1 VGPTGVGAVVISPR
15 FRWVPERSR
24 SLGAECCAWFR
35 EAGGQLFEWQE
46 SVIDGMLG
54 LGEDD
59 RFTST
64 DDGLNVARQ
73 NGKGVVLQAVEG
85 FFAFELGYPVVM
97 HTAHEFAT
105 SQVHQMRLVQLIQ
118 NAPHLHAKV
127 RDRGGYMMANGKES
141 INLKSGCSILFKA
154 RTKGGGRGYSGDLL
168 VWDEAMVVS
177 DQVVGAQKPMTR
189 ASKAPFGQKTIWAG
203 SAVDQEVHEYGVNF
217 TRLREAGIAE
227 SPRISWHEWSIPLD
241 SPDQIT
247 EEMLADPVMR
257 RMANPSMEDG
267 LISDQTMDDELRIMP
282 TRTAA
287 VELFGAGDW
296 PQTDGRD
303 VSKISLEAWDAAED
317 PSSVLQEPIAL
328 AVDVSP
334 ERTTSIAA
342 AGRNQH
348 DKFHVEIQE
357 HKQGTSWVVPRV
369 LRMLERAD
377 IESIVIDGVGPA
389 ASLILALRDEGV
401 EVLVVSTSEHGHAC
415 GRLVDLVEEDELAH
429 LGSLELRDAVRGA
442 KSRPLGDAWA
452 WSRKTSSVDI
462 SPLVAATLALHS
474 AIENDVGTV
483 EVW

>member
-1 VGPTGVGAVVISPR
+1 VIAPR
-15 FRWVPERSR
+15 YRWVPERAR
-24 SLGAECCAWFR
+24 SLGPECCAWFKA
-35 EAGGQLFEWQE
+35 AGGSLFGWQE
-46 SVIDGMLG
+46 LVIDGILG
-54 LGEDD
+54 VDEQDV
-59 RFTST
+59 FTST

-73 NGKGVVLQAVEG
+73 NGKGVVLQAIEG

-105 SQVHQMRLVQLIQ
+105 SQEHQMRLVSLIQ
-118 NAPHLHAKV
+118 NSPDLHARV

-141 INLKSGCSILFKA
+141 INLQSGSRILFKA

-217 TRLREAGIAE
+217 TRLRENGIAE
-227 SPRISWHEWSIPLD
+227 SPRMSWHEWSIPLD
-241 SPDQIT
+241 NPDQIT

-303 VSKISLEAWDAAED
+303 VSVISLEKWDAAMD
-317 PSSVLQEPIAL
+317 PTSQLQEPICL

-342 AGRNQH
+342 AGYNQH
-348 DKFHVEIQE
+348 DKFHAEIQE
-357 HKQGTSWVVPRV
+357 HKQGTSWVVARILQMV
-369 LRMLERAD
+369 DRAD
-377 IESIVIDGVGPA
+377 VECVVLDGVGPA
-389 ASLILALRDEGV
+389 ASLIVPLQEAGV
-401 EVLVVSTSEHGHAC
+401 QVEVVSTSEHGHAC
-415 GRLVDLVEEDELAH
+415 GRLLDLVEEGQLAH

-452 WSRKTSSVDI
+452 WSRKSSSVDI
-462 SPLVAATLALHS
+462 SPLVAATLALG
-474 AIENDVGTV
+474 AAAGVTGG
-483 EVW
+483 EVVIY

>member
-1 VGPTGVGAVVISPR
+1 MGRFRVIEPR
-15 FRWVPERSR
+15 YRWVPARSR
-24 SLGAECCAWFR
+24 SLGRECCEWFR
-35 EAGGQLFEWQE
+35 DAGGHLFGWQE
-46 SVIDGMLG
+46 LVIEGMLG
-54 LGEDD
+54 LGDD
-59 RFTST
+59 GKFAST

-73 NGKGVVLQAVEG
+73 NGKGVVLQAIEG
-85 FFAFELGYPVVM
+85 FFVFELGYPVVM

-118 NAPHLHAKV
+118 NAPHLHSKV
-127 RDRGGYMMANGKES
+127 RDRGGYMMGNGKES
-141 INLKSGCSILFKA
+141 INLRNGHSILFKA

-217 TRLREAGIAE
+217 ARLREAGIAE
-227 SPRISWHEWSIPLD
+227 SPRISWHEWSIPVD
-241 SPDQIT
+241 NPDAVT
-247 EEMLADPVMR
+247 EDVLNDPVMR
-257 RMANPSMEDG
+257 RMANPSMVDG

-282 TRTAA
+282 SRTAA
-287 VELFGAGDW
+287 VELFGVGDW

-317 PSSVLQEPIAL
+317 PTSRLQEPIAL
-328 AVDVSP
+328 AIDVSP

-342 AGRNQH
+342 AGRNQN

-357 HKQGTSWVVPRV
+357 HKQGTSWVVPRILQMV
-369 LRMLERAD
+369 DRAD
-377 IESIVIDGVGPA
+377 VECVVVDGVGPA
-389 ASLILALRDEGV
+389 ASLIVPLQEAGIQV
-401 EVLVVSTSEHGHAC
+401 EVVSTSEHGHAC
-415 GRLVDLVEEDELAH
+415 GRFLDLVQEEDLAH

-442 KSRPLGDAWA
+442 KERPLGDAWA

-462 SPLVAATLALHS
+462 SPLVAATLALG
-474 AIENDVGTV
+474 AAAGVTGG
-483 EVW
+483 EVMIY

>member
-1 VGPTGVGAVVISPR
+1 VQ
-15 FRWVPERSR
+15 
-24 SLGAECCAWFR
+24 WFKD
-35 EAGGQLFEWQE
+35 AGGHLFLWQE
-46 SVIDGMLG
+46 LVIEGMLG
-54 LGEDD
+54 LVEDAGVE
-59 RFTST
+59 RWATS

-73 NGKGVVLQAVEG
+73 NGKGVILQAVEG

-97 HTAHEFAT
+97 HTAHEFST
-105 SQVHQMRLVQLIQ
+105 SQVHQTRLVALIQ
-118 NAPHLHAKV
+118 NCPHLHAKV

-141 INLKSGCSILFKA
+141 INLKSGCSIVFKA

-217 TRLREAGIAE
+217 TRLREVGIAE
-227 SPRISWHEWSIPLD
+227 SPRMSWHEWSIPFD
-241 SPDQIT
+241 SPEQVT
-247 EEMLADPVMR
+247 EEILNDHAMWLL
-257 RMANPSMEDG
+257 ANPSMDEG
-267 LISDQTMDDELRIMP
+267 LISVETMEDELRIMP
-282 TRTAA
+282 SRTAA
-287 VELFGAGDW
+287 VELLGAGDW

-303 VSKISLEAWDAAED
+303 VSVISLEAWDGATD
-317 PSSVLQEPIAL
+317 PESQLQEPICL

-342 AGRNQH
+342 AGYNQH
-348 DKFHVEIQE
+348 DRFHVEIQE

-369 LRMLERAD
+369 LQMLDRAD
-377 IESIVIDGVGPA
+377 IDCVVIDGVGPA
-389 ASLILALRDEGV
+389 ASLIVPLQEAGV
-401 EVLVVSTSEHGHAC
+401 EVVVVSTSEHGHAC
-415 GRLVDLVEEDELAH
+415 GRLLDLVEEENLAH

-462 SPLVAATLALHS
+462 SPLVAATLALG
-474 AIENDVGTV
+474 AAAGVTGG
-483 EVW
+483 EVVIY

>member
-1 VGPTGVGAVVISPR
+1 MPP
-15 FRWVPERSR
+15 RSR

-35 EAGGQLFEWQE
+35 DAGGRLFDWQAL
-46 SVIDGMLG
+46 VIDGMLG
-54 LGEDD
+54 LGEDG
-59 RFTST
+59 RFAST

-73 NGKGVVLQAVEG
+73 NGKGVVLQAIEG
-85 FFAFELGYPVVM
+85 FFVFELGYRVVM

-105 SQVHQMRLVQLIQ
+105 SQVHQRRLVELIQ

-127 RDRGGYMMANGKES
+127 KDRGGYMDGNGKES
-141 INLKSGCSILFKA
+141 INLKSGGSILFKA

-217 TRLREAGIAE
+217 TRLRENGIAE
-227 SPRISWHEWSIPLD
+227 SPRMSWHEWSIPLD
-241 SPDQIT
+241 NPDQIT
-247 EEMLADPVMR
+247 EEMLEDPVMR

-296 PQTDGRD
+296 PTTDGREASVIPLD
-303 VSKISLEAWDAAED
+303 AWDACTD
-317 PSSVLQEPIAL
+317 PTSVLQEPICL
-328 AVDVSP
+328 AIDVSP

-342 AGRNQH
+342 AGYNQH
-348 DKFHVEIQE
+348 DKFHAEIQE
-357 HKQGTSWVVPRV
+357 HKQGTGWVVDRV
-369 LRMLERAD
+369 VEMTDRAD
-377 IESIVIDGVGPA
+377 IDSVLIDGVGPA
-389 ASLILALRDEGV
+389 ASLIVPLQEAGLEV
-401 EVLVVSTSEHGHAC
+401 EVVSTSEHGHAC
-415 GRLVDLVEEDELAH
+415 GHLVDIVNEGNLAH
-429 LGSLELRDAVRGA
+429 LGSLELRDAIRGA

-452 WSRKTSSVDI
+452 WSRKSSSVDI
-462 SPLVAATLALHS
+462 SPLVAATLALGAAAGVTS
-474 AIENDVGTV
+474 GEAAIY
-483 EVW
+483 